1 MAAIYLVGTAD
12 TKADELMYLQRL
24 IKAAGG
30 TVKCVDVGTRA
41 PACKMDICATS
52 VAGYHPDG
60 A

>member
-1 MAAIYLVGTAD
+1 MRSKEHVAAIYLVGTAD

-41 PACKMDICATS
+41 PAAPRRS
-52 VAGYHPDG
+52 
-60 A
+60 